1 MPLARIHGLYSCGHI
16 GCPGPSGR
24 ASGGWMNAT
33 LPLKLPARVP
43 RRSMGFDAASASAR
57 PFATEAARAS
67 MSRGPRPRARPGI
80 PPARGGADA

>member
-57 PFATEAARAS
+57 PFATK
-67 MSRGPRPRARPGI
+67 
-80 PPARGGADA
+80 GGVEGVRCECETRLEV